1 MNHLLLRTL
10 VVLILLACPY
20 AVFAQPADMA
30 TLVPRPP
37 SLNAKAWVLMD
48 DETGAVITEHASD
61 QRLPPASLT
70 KLMTAYLATREM
82 QAGRLKPDD
91 LVPVS
96 ENAWRTG
103 GSRMFLKPGSPV
115 AMRDLLRGII
125 IDSGNDASVAVAEHI
140 AGSTDSFVPM
150 MNAAAE
156 KLGMHNTHFANP
168 TGLPMPDHYSSAH
181 DMAVLARAII
191 NDESSYY
198 ELYAHKYL
206 TWNGIRQ
213 PNRNLLLWR
222 DRAYDGLKTGHTEAA
237 GYCMVASAVRDGRRL
252 ISVVFGATSERARAE
267 DSAKL
272 MGYGFRFF
280 ATQHYVTA
288 GKALATPRVWL
299 GRQDTVAVGLAQ
311 DMSLTLP
318 INQQRHTR
326 NQITL
331 NEPLQAPLAA
341 GSQVGT
347 LALYAGD
354 QLLATR
360 PLVALQAVPAGN
372 WFSRCWDRLRMW
384 VDTLMQDSLA

>member
-1 MNHLLLRTL
+1 MKRLLLRTL
-10 VVLILLACPY
+10 ILLILLACPY
-20 AVFAQPADMA
+20 AVFAA

-48 DETGAVITEHASD
+48 DQTGAIITEHNSD

-91 LVPVS
+91 KVLIS

-103 GSRMFLKPGSPV
+103 GSRMFLDPGTLV
-115 AMRDLLRGII
+115 NVHDLLQGII
-125 IDSGNDASVAVAEHI
+125 IDSGNDASVAMAEHI
-140 AGSTDSFVPM
+140 AGSTDSFVPL
-150 MNAAAE
+150 MNAAATR
-156 KLGMHNTHFANP
+156 LGMVNTHFANP
-168 TGLPMPDHYSSAH
+168 TGLPMDDHFSSAH

-191 NDESSYY
+191 NDESGYY

-222 DRAYDGLKTGHTEAA
+222 DPSYDGLKTGHTEAA
-237 GYCMVASAVRDGRRL
+237 GYCMVSSAKRDGRRL

-280 ATQHYVTA
+280 DTQTYAVA
-288 GKALATPRVWL
+288 GKTLATPRVWL
-299 GRQDTVAVGLAQ
+299 GRQDNVAVGLAQ
-311 DMSLTLP
+311 DITLTLP
-318 INQQRHTR
+318 INHQRYTR

-331 NEPLQAPLAA
+331 DEPLQAPLAV

-347 LALYAGD
+347 LALYDGD
-354 QLLATR
+354 QLLSTQ
-360 PLVALQAVPAGN
+360 PLVTLQAVEAGN
-372 WFSRCWDRLRMW
+372 WFSRCWDRLHLWINALLR
-384 VDTLMQDSLA
+384 A

>member
-1 MNHLLLRTL
+1 MKRLLLRTL
-10 VVLILLACPY
+10 ILLILLACPY
-20 AVFAQPADMA
+20 AVFAA

-48 DETGAVITEHASD
+48 DQTGAIITEHDSD

-91 LVPVS
+91 KVLVS

-103 GSRMFLKPGSPV
+103 GSRMFLDPGTQISV
-115 AMRDLLRGII
+115 HQLLQGII
-125 IDSGNDASVAVAEHI
+125 IDSGNDASVAMAEHI
-140 AGSTDSFVPM
+140 AGSTDSFVPL
-150 MNAAAE
+150 MNAAAA
-156 KLGMHNTHFANP
+156 KLGMTNTHFANP
-168 TGLPMPDHYSSAH
+168 TGLPMDDHYSSAR

-191 NDESSYY
+191 NDESGYY

-222 DRAYDGLKTGHTEAA
+222 DPSYDGLKTGHTEAA
-237 GYCMVASAVRDGRRL
+237 GYCMVASAQRNGRRL

-280 ATQHYVTA
+280 ATHTYAKA
-288 GKALATPRVWL
+288 GQSVATPRVWM
-299 GRQDTVAVGLAQ
+299 GQQDSVAVGLAQ
-311 DMSLTLP
+311 DITLTLP
-318 INQQRHTR
+318 VNQQRHTR
-326 NQITL
+326 NQVTL
-331 NEPLQAPLAA
+331 DEPLQAPLAA
-341 GSQVGT
+341 GDQVGT
-347 LALYAGD
+347 LALYDGD
-354 QLLATR
+354 QLLSSQ
-360 PLVALQAVPAGN
+360 PLVTLQAVEAGN
-372 WFSRCWDRLRMW
+372 WFSRCWDRLYLW
-384 VDTLMQDSLA
+384 ISSVLASA

>member
-1 MNHLLLRTL
+1 MKRLLLRTL
-10 VVLILLACPY
+10 ILLILLACPY
-20 AVFAQPADMA
+20 AVFAA

-48 DETGAVITEHASD
+48 DQTGAIITEHNSD

-91 LVPVS
+91 KVVVS

-103 GSRMFLKPGSPV
+103 GSRMFLDPGTQISV
-115 AMRDLLRGII
+115 HQLLQGII
-125 IDSGNDASVAVAEHI
+125 IDSGNDASVAMAEHI
-140 AGSTDSFVPM
+140 AGSTDSFVPL
-150 MNAAAE
+150 MNAAAS
-156 KLGMHNTHFANP
+156 KLGMANTHFANP
-168 TGLPMPDHYSSAH
+168 TGLPMDDHYSSAH

-191 NDESSYY
+191 NDESGYY

-222 DRAYDGLKTGHTEAA
+222 DPSYDGLKTGHTEAA
-237 GYCMVASAVRDGRRL
+237 GYCMVASAQRNGRRL

-280 ATQHYVTA
+280 ATQTYAKA
-288 GKALATPRVWL
+288 GQSVATPRVWL
-299 GRQDTVAVGLAQ
+299 GQQDSVAVGLAQ
-311 DMSLTLP
+311 DITLTLP
-318 INQQRHTR
+318 VNQQRHTR
-326 NQITL
+326 NQVTL

-341 GSQVGT
+341 GDQVGT
-347 LALYAGD
+347 LALYDGD
-354 QLLATR
+354 QLLSSQ
-360 PLVALQAVPAGN
+360 PLVTLQAVEAGN
-372 WFSRCWDRLRMW
+372 WFSRCWDRLYLWISSM
-384 VDTLMQDSLA
+384 LQNL